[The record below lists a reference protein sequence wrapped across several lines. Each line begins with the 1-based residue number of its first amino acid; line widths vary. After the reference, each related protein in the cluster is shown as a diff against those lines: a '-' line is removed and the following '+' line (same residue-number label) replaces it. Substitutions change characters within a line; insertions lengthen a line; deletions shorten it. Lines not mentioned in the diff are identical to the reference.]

1 MCAACQL
8 IPFHAA
14 LETTVPTIRAF
25 VLQSPVELLEHFLLC
40 HIYSSIAIADASY

>member
-14 LETTVPTIRAF
+14 LETTVPTIQAF
-25 VLQSPVELLEHFLLC
+25 VLQSPVELLELFLR